1 MRSNLCENCYNVFYD
16 YFCGYQARN
25 CKIHGCI
32 DCNPDSYVKLVLD
45 KKDIE
50 CPDFITPKDFKEKE
64 KTEYK
69 QRIKNKNNIDIKS
82 INTLIETL
90 GKEYFINADL

>member
-1 MRSNLCENCYNVFYD
+1 MRSNFCEDCYNVFYD

-32 DCNPDSYVKLVLD
+32 DCNPDSYVTLVLD

-50 CPDFITPKDFKEKE
+50 CPDFITLKDFKAKKKIE
-64 KTEYK
+64 
-69 QRIKNKNNIDIKS
+69 KNKDNIDIKL

-90 GKEYFINADL
+90 TKEYFTNAV

>member
-1 MRSNLCENCYNVFYD
+1 MRSNFCEDCYNVYYD
-16 YFCGYQARN
+16 CFCGYQARN

-32 DCNPDSYVKLVLD
+32 DCNPDSYVTLVLD

-50 CPDFITPKDFKEKE
+50 CPDFITLKDFKAKE
-64 KTEYK
+64 KIE
-69 QRIKNKNNIDIKS
+69 KNKDNIDIKS

-90 GKEYFINADL
+90 TKEYFINAV

>member
-1 MRSNLCENCYNVFYD
+1 MRSNFCEDCYNVFYD

-32 DCNPDSYVKLVLD
+32 DCNPDSYVTLVLD

-50 CPDFITPKDFKEKE
+50 CPDFITLKDFKAKE
-64 KTEYK
+64 KIEEN
-69 QRIKNKNNIDIKS
+69 RDNIDIKS

-90 GKEYFINADL
+90 GKEYFTNAV